1 MLGVKEIHKRRIQAF
16 TTLQHYMT
24 TLTVTC
30 VFVGGLF
37 LWIAATRFDFHHN
50 INIQR
55 YIQSNF
61 EIPLQ
66 IKEPHLAQ
74 LQEDI
79 ATEGNP
85 STNSFRN
92 KDRLRLATKSH
103 TSEEDIY
110 YYSSLC

>member
-16 TTLQHYMT
+16 TTLQHYIT

-30 VFVGGLF
+30 VFIGGILLWVG
-37 LWIAATRFDFHHN
+37 ASQFDLHHH

-55 YIQSNF
+55 YIPRNLEKRPQT
-61 EIPLQ
+61 
-66 IKEPHLAQ
+66 KELHLPH

-85 STNSFRN
+85 SPIGSRN
-92 KDRLRLATKSH
+92 KDRLLPKTISY
-103 TSEEDIY
+103 TPLGSI
-110 YYSSLC
+110 S

>member
-1 MLGVKEIHKRRIQAF
+1 MTGVNDIKKQRIQAF

-92 KDRLRLATKSH
+92 KDRLLLAPKKF
-103 TSEEDIY
+103 TSKGSIS
-110 YYSSLC
+110 YYSLL